1 MTERI
6 TTTKNCD
13 VDYLGPELI
22 DADVDRMSTLGLA
35 HVGDAVYELLARTWL
50 ASHGRLT
57 SRRLHNETVGIV
69 RAPAQAMAA
78 RSLMEELTEDE
89 AAVYRRGRNTRTNT
103 IPKGAEANEYHAATG
118 LEALFGWLYLKNR
131 HERIN
136 ELFGMIMEIEHAS

>member
-6 TTTKNCD
+6 TTKKNSNI
-13 VDYLGPELI
+13 DYLSPELI
-22 DADVDRMSTLGLA
+22 DSEVDKMSTLGLA

-69 RAPAQAMAA
+69 RAPAQALAA
-78 RSLMEELTEDE
+78 RVLLEELTEDE
-89 AAVYRRGRNTRTNT
+89 SAVYRRGRNTRTNT

-118 LEALFGWLYLKNR
+118 LEALFGWLYLRNR

-136 ELFGMIMEIEHAS
+136 ELFGIIMEMEHAS